1 MGGGGLGLLIL
12 LARKRLMSPLRNGA
26 IVSGS
31 YSRKYMIPP
40 MHMQKRAT
48 CKRYQVT
55 VFEKCWCMLCWW
67 IQDAKIDFILKMKG
81 LQRKEI

>member
-1 MGGGGLGLLIL
+1 M
-12 LARKRLMSPLRNGA
+12 RPLRNGA

-48 CKRYQVT
+48 CKDCHVNVT
-55 VFEKCWCMLCWW
+55 VF
-67 IQDAKIDFILKMKG
+67 KI
-81 LQRKEI
+81 